1 MPYFLKI
8 FNSLYKLW
16 LLNVWLWW
24 LTRPWPSRQFLILSR
39 TDYQFVKKRVIRT
52 WEIIS
57 KRAAGF
63 YAETMAHGSMIY
75 RRWLVI
81 VKAEEL
87 FGIDRYMDHSL
98 PLTRLAYPTGLFF
111 AVVTWSWFMRLI
123 EKRLADNHN
132 IDAHQ

>member
-1 MPYFLKI
+1 MVAERLTLMTNPSLAI
-8 FNSLYKLW
+8 SSIPNS
-16 LLNVWLWW
+16 
-24 LTRPWPSRQFLILSR
+24 IA

-111 AVVTWSWFMRLI
+111 AVVT
-123 EKRLADNHN
+123 
-132 IDAHQ
+132 